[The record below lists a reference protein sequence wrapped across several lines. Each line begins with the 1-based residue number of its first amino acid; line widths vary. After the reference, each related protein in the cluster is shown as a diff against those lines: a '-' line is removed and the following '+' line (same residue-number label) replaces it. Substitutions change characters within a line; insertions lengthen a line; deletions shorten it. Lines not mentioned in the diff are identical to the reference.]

1 MERQYQLK
9 AVDISKRSIKRLRW
23 MRRILPPLMNLLGML
38 PVRVRV
44 RFQRNLAA
52 QVPDQ
57 VQGFKPQYYAMGGV
71 PGVMMGELD
80 PAQTPRVVLYLH
92 GGAFIAPIIANGHLA
107 LAGKLAQQLNADAFV
122 PDYRLAPLNVYPA
135 ALDDCDLAYQALLD
149 RGYEAKNILVAGES
163 AGGNLTLGLLQR
175 IRQHDLPQPACA
187 IPISPVAEMARV
199 HAPPSRADNAKR
211 DAMLPAKSFVN
222 MLMDYAP
229 GADGGDP
236 QLSPLIADYTGLCPL
251 YFLVG
256 ETEILLDDSL
266 ICARRAQE
274 DGVETE
280 IDVWPVL
287 PHAFPLLSDWLPEAK
302 LSIDDMIRFAQ
313 HHLPAAS
320 AAETEATE
328 TAAK

>member
-1 MERQYQLK
+1 MEREYILK
-9 AVDISKRSIKRLRW
+9 DVKISQRSIKRLRW

-57 VQGFKPQYYAMGGV
+57 IQGFKPQYYAMGGV
-71 PGVMMGELD
+71 PGVMMGELN
-80 PAQTPRVVLYLH
+80 PEQKPRVVLYLH

-107 LAGKLAQQLNADAFV
+107 LAGKLAKRLDADAFV

-149 RGYEAKNILVAGES
+149 RGYDAKNILVAGES

-175 IRQHDLPQPACA
+175 IRQHELPQPACA

-229 GADGGDP
+229 GADGADP
-236 QLSPLIADYTGLCPL
+236 QLSPLLADFTGLPPL

-266 ICARRAQE
+266 ICARRAKE
-274 DGVETE
+274 DGVDTD
-280 IDVWPVL
+280 IDVWPEL
-287 PHAFPLLSDWLPEAK
+287 PHAFPLMSDWLPEANA
-302 LSIDDMIRFAQ
+302 SIDDMVQFAL
-313 HHLPAAS
+313 HHLETGIERPEAVTES
-320 AAETEATE
+320 AA
-328 TAAK
+328 

>member
-1 MERQYQLK
+1 MQREYTLK
-9 AVDISKRSIKRLRW
+9 DVEISKRSIKRLRW

-52 QVPDQ
+52 QVPDK
-57 VQGFKPQYYAMGGV
+57 VQGFTPQYYAMGGV
-71 PGVMMGELD
+71 PGVMLGELD
-80 PAQTPRVVLYLH
+80 PQQKPRVVLYLH

-107 LAGKLAQQLNADAFV
+107 LAGKLANQLDADAFV

-229 GADGGDP
+229 GEDGGDP
-236 QLSPLIADYTGLCPL
+236 QLSPLIADFTGLPPL

-266 ICARRAQE
+266 ICARRAKE

-280 IDVWPVL
+280 IDVWPAL

-302 LSIDDMIRFAQ
+302 LSVEDMVQFAKR
-313 HHLPAAS
+313 HLAPATGEMTDVTES
-320 AAETEATE
+320 AA
-328 TAAK
+328 